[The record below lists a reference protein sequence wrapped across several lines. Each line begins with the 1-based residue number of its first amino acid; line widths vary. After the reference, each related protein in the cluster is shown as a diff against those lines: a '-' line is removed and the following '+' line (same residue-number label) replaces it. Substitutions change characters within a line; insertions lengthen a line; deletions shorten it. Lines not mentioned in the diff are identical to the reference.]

1 MKSLFSLNG
10 SRVKIGLYA
19 VQFVNSELVVT
30 CADDPSH
37 VVLRLAGGDALDL
50 IDYLAL
56 HRASLF
62 VAVMRDDVEAFKAQ
76 VRAEYALPA
85 QEETQVYVSPFS
97 CDETWTTSVYWE
109 AN

>member
-1 MKSLFSLNG
+1 MSLVYLFC
-10 SRVKIGLYA
+10 RVKIGLYA

-30 CADDPSH
+30 FADDPSH
-37 VVLRLAGGDALDL
+37 VILRLAGGDALGL

-76 VRAEYALPA
+76 VRAEYALPKR
-85 QEETQVYVSPFS
+85 EETRVYVPPSS
-97 CDETWTTSVYWE
+97 CDETYL
-109 AN
+109 

>member
-1 MKSLFSLNG
+1 MKSGESKIVWEQVKERNMKSLFSLNG

-30 CADDPSH
+30 LAVDPSY
-37 VVLRLAGGDALDL
+37 VVLLLAGGDALDL

-62 VAVMRDDVEAFKAQ
+62 VAVMRDDVEAFKAHI
-76 VRAEYALPA
+76 RAVYALPA
-85 QEETQVYVSPFS
+85 QEKTIL
-97 CDETWTTSVYWE
+97 
-109 AN
+109 